1 MVKTPPKKQVFTI
14 LEFASRSPWPKF
26 ERGAFFIVLF
36 SIYAYCVIVV
46 KWLKYSFNS
55 LVKTNENW
63 NSSP

>member
-1 MVKTPPKKQVFTI
+1 MVKAPPKKQVFTI
-14 LEFASRSPWPKF
+14 LDSPYALLAKF